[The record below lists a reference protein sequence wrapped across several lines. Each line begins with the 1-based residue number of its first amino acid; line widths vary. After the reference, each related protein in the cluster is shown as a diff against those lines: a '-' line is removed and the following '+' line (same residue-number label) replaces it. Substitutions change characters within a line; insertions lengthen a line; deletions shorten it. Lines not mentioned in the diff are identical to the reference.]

1 LGGGTT
7 IASSTSKNKN
17 LINARNFA
25 AEKLESLYLQQTNPS
40 SKLPNSTLS
49 NITKEATEKYGLE
62 EADVK
67 LSMLKGRFR
76 KGRAVYA
83 NGRGLNSPMICVE
96 KLVVEC
102 IKLANSLISESVT
115 QMELVKWK
123 REVLGKKIRGE
134 GAHTVGY
141 TWRRNFVK
149 RRKVHLS
156 IGKAVR
162 FDMRRN
168 EWCKMENF
176 ETMHDFIYN
185 NLAERKLQKYGKKR
199 RC

>member
-40 SKLPNSTLS
+40 SKLPNST
-49 NITKEATEKYGLE
+49 
-62 EADVK
+62 
-67 LSMLKGRFR
+67 
-76 KGRAVYA
+76 
-83 NGRGLNSPMICVE
+83 MICVE

-185 NLAERKLQKYGKKR
+185 NPEKLIFVDEVGETTSQANDSNKMGTKYITAQQQNSFTDCHYTTLGFTVECRKNERR
-199 RC
+199 

>member
-1 LGGGTT
+1 LNLGGGTT

-40 SKLPNSTLS
+40 SKLPNST
-49 NITKEATEKYGLE
+49 
-62 EADVK
+62 
-67 LSMLKGRFR
+67 
-76 KGRAVYA
+76 
-83 NGRGLNSPMICVE
+83 MICVE